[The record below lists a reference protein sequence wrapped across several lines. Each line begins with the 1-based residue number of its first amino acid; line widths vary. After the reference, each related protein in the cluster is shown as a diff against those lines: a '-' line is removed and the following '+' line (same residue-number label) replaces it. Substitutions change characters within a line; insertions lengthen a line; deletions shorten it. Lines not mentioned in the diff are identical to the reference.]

1 MITTKC
7 IIRFTTHSSVISVDD
22 SGTIH
27 IFKYSNHSCD
37 FDVFDESTQFE
48 AGDYILTPLDDC
60 CYYVSFPD
68 EPNPN
73 LV

>member
-7 IIRFTTHSSVISVDD
+7 LIRFTTHSAVISVLDT
-22 SGTIH
+22 GTIH
-27 IFKYSNHSCD
+27 VFKYGARSCD
-37 FDVFDESTQFE
+37 FNVFDESSQFE
-48 AGDYILTPLDDC
+48 AGDYILEPLDDM

-73 LV
+73 L

>member
-7 IIRFTTHSSVISVDD
+7 LIRFTTHHALITVDD
-22 SGTIH
+22 LGTIH
-27 IFKYSNHSCD
+27 VFKYSERSCD
-37 FDVFDESTQFE
+37 FDVFDEYTQFE
-48 AGDYILTPLDDC
+48 AGDYILTPLDDM

-73 LV
+73 L